1 MRVAEGVRRLPGVA
15 AGALLMATEANRAV
29 LREAALWTAEAD
41 DAGPGDLVIAVAAD
55 GDETAAR
62 ALRHAE
68 ELLAAR
74 GESGGAP
81 AADRA
86 RSLVR
91 AARDFPEANL
101 AVISV
106 PGAWAVNEASQA
118 LAAGLHAFV
127 FSDGV
132 SLEDEIALK
141 RRARESGLLVMGPE
155 CGTSLLNGV
164 GLGFANR
171 VRRGPIGLV
180 GASGTGLQEVMTLLH
195 RLGSGVSH
203 AIGTGGRDLH
213 DGVDGITTLQ
223 ALELLGGD
231 AATRAIVLVSKPA
244 SDRVAAHVL
253 AAASGVGKPVV
264 ACLLGWRGPT
274 PPGVRTTATLEEA
287 AAAAV
292 QAAGGPVAPMPAPPP
307 PRRRGAGSVA
317 GLFTGGTLC
326 EEARALVGEAGS
338 RFVDFGAAEFT
349 RGRPHPMI
357 DPALRA
363 AAIAATGGDGAVG
376 VLLLDFVLG
385 YCAHP
390 DPAGA
395 AAPAIREARALAAR
409 AGRELT
415 VVAHVV
421 GTDEDVPSLAAQTQT
436 LHALDVAVYPS
447 NRLAALAARDLAG
460 GPGGR

>member
-1 MRVAEGVRRLPGVA
+1 VAVA
-15 AGALLMATEANRAV
+15 
-29 LREAALWTAEAD
+29 AEAD
-41 DAGPGDLVIAVAAD
+41 AAA
-55 GDETAAR
+55 TR

-74 GESGGAP
+74 GERGRAGP
-81 AADRA
+81 AARP
-86 RSLVR
+86 RSIAR
-91 AARDFPEANL
+91 AARDVPDANL
-101 AVISV
+101 AIISV
-106 PGAWAVNEASQA
+106 PGVHAVNEASQG
-118 LAAGLHAFV
+118 LAAGLHVFV

-141 RRARESGLLVMGPE
+141 RRARERGLLVMGPE

-171 VRRGPIGLV
+171 VRRGPVGLV
-180 GASGTGLQEVMTLLH
+180 GASGTGLQEVTTLLH

-244 SDRVAAHVL
+244 SEPVAARVL
-253 AAASGVGKPVV
+253 AAASGLGKPVI
-264 ACLLGWRGPT
+264 ACLLGWRGPA
-274 PPGVRTTATLEEA
+274 PPNVEATATLQEA
-287 AAAAV
+287 AEAAV
-292 QAAGGPVAPMPAPPP
+292 RAAGGQVTPLPAPPP
-307 PRRRGAGSVA
+307 PRRPGAGTVA

-326 EEARALVGEAGS
+326 EEARAVVGGAGS

-349 RGRPHPMI
+349 RNRPHPMI

-363 AAIAATGGDGAVG
+363 AAIAAAGGDAAVG
-376 VLLLDFVLG
+376 VILLDFVLG
-385 YCAHP
+385 YCAHS
-390 DPAGA
+390 DPVAA
-395 AAPAIREARALAAR
+395 AAPAIREAREAAAR
-409 AGRELT
+409 SGRNLT

-421 GTDEDVPSLAAQTQT
+421 GTDEDVPSLTTQVQALRT
-436 LHALDVAVYPS
+436 LDVAVYPS
-447 NRLAALAARDLAG
+447 NRLAALAARELAG
-460 GPGGR
+460 GPRGG